1 MMMQMFAAY
10 TANSSVSHSAKMPQK
25 SMHHASSLFSIL
37 DAVLAASIF
46 IIAFIFV
53 HIVEVRLSVLLLMV
67 ALRMIY
73 WKKPMT
79 RECALL

>member
-10 TANSSVSHSAKMPQK
+10 TANSSVSHSAQMPQK
-25 SMHHASSLFSIL
+25 SMHHASSLVSIL

>member
-10 TANSSVSHSAKMPQK
+10 TANSSVSHSAQMPQK
-25 SMHHASSLFSIL
+25 SVHYASSLFSIL

>member
-10 TANSSVSHSAKMPQK
+10 TANSSVSHSAQMPQK
-25 SMHHASSLFSIL
+25 SMHHTSSLFTIL

>member
-1 MMMQMFAAY
+1 MAK
-10 TANSSVSHSAKMPQK
+10 NSSKHKKK
-25 SMHHASSLFSIL
+25 SNNKSYKKIA
-37 DAVLAASIF
+37 F

>member
-10 TANSSVSHSAKMPQK
+10 TANSSVSHSAQMPQK
-25 SMHHASSLFSIL
+25 SMYHASSLFSIL